1 MRTTLTIP
9 DATEC
14 NSLKKRDGC
23 CCTVHFSGGCF
34 KCVMLLH
41 PELNCF
47 VSLSVNS
54 CYILLHMTLLTGY
67 ECCLP
72 CCMLGKHHHSQCNK
86 IPVECYIASMPNA
99 TKSPVAHC
107 CTRHATDDHLV
118 KLTLYIQFYIQQ
130 DPYVDLGCFWQ
141 ATHSD
146 KCCILLHSAWY
157 PLIDKERLGN
167 YWKRYFAQ
175 C

>member
-1 MRTTLTIP
+1 M
-9 DATEC
+9 
-14 NSLKKRDGC
+14 
-23 CCTVHFSGGCF
+23 HFSAGCF

-47 VSLSVNS
+47 CAAVNP
-54 CYILLHMTLLTGY
+54 CYILLHMALLTGY
-67 ECCLP
+67 ECCLS

-118 KLTLYIQFYIQQ
+118 KLTFTFNSTIQQ
-130 DPYVDLGCFWQ
+130 DPCVDLVASGKLH
-141 ATHSD
+141 TVISIVY
-146 KCCILLHSAWY
+146 CCIVHGT
-157 PLIDKERLGN
+157 P
-167 YWKRYFAQ
+167 
-175 C
+175 